1 MCGNFFHKKKL
12 HKVVWKKKFLKKTT
26 QLCAEKIFFK
36 KNYTKLCGK
45 NILKKN
51 PHNFVDTPNRGCP
64 KSKKSTHS
72 LSLQRKEEFHN
83 QYYVIWPVRAELSGL
98 PLID

>member
-1 MCGNFFHKKKL
+1 MEIFFVWKFFLCGNFFYKKKL
-12 HKVVWKKKFLKKTT
+12 HKVVWKKYF
-26 QLCAEKIFFK
+26 
-36 KNYTKLCGK
+36 
-45 NILKKN
+45 KKN

-83 QYYVIWPVRAELSGL
+83 QYYVIWPVRAELLGL